1 MEFFD
6 KLGKKA
12 SEAYKYTADKTG
24 KLAKE
29 TKLKLKMGE
38 LKGEVND
45 LYQEIG
51 KKVYEKHVREE
62 NIEIKGELEELCTK
76 IDVVS
81 DEIESLLKQCIE
93 LRDKKQ
99 CPNCHTEIEKDDKYC
114 RECGIKQEELKS
126 SEVKENSEELIQS
139 QDFKEI
145 ENVNNR
151 QSNTGNN
158 ESNIEKTT
166 EVEIDSKLNGNES
179 EKEVVENFMESE
191 QEDSNF
197 EVHDEENEF
206 LEE

>member
-62 NIEIKGELEELCTK
+62 SIEIKGELEELCTK

-99 CPNCHTEIEKDDKYC
+99 YRDFLYC
-114 RECGIKQEELKS
+114 FF
-126 SEVKENSEELIQS
+126 V
-139 QDFKEI
+139 F
-145 ENVNNR
+145 VN
-151 QSNTGNN
+151 T
-158 ESNIEKTT
+158 NIT
-166 EVEIDSKLNGNES
+166 S
-179 EKEVVENFMESE
+179 
-191 QEDSNF
+191 
-197 EVHDEENEF
+197 
-206 LEE
+206 